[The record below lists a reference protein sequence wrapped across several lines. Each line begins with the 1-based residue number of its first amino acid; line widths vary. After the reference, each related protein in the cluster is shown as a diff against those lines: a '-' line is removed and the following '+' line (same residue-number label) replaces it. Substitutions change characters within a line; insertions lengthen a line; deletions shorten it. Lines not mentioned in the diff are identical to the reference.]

1 MFFWNKF
8 LIISFSYIFLS
19 VSSLTQWNIWNLLL
33 FLGRR
38 VFKRRLNT
46 SDDIWMRF
54 HYFDFEWILFVSVS
68 FDWLRGLV
76 GLFLIFSSHIPC
88 IPSGRQSNSIHTIQE
103 CILNVE
109 LWKEFQPNKSEIT
122 WKKSMKTEQKHIIKA
137 KGINWSKENKNL

>member
-54 HYFDFEWILFVSVS
+54 HYFDFEWIIFVSS
-68 FDWLRGLV
+68 RLIGWGGWSDFFD
-76 GLFLIFSSHIPC
+76 IFQSHPLHTF
-88 IPSGRQSNSIHTIQE
+88 RQTIEFHTHHSRMHFKRWIM
-103 CILNVE
+103 
-109 LWKEFQPNKSEIT
+109 KEFQPNKSEIT